1 MVGIVTGN
9 GLGLQSSSLQGL
21 GGRGVLGS
29 AAFGQSGESVYV
41 NVANG
46 NLMIQDRDQM
56 LLGQGVSGAVYRAYN
71 SLGQLAGDSW
81 REGATRSVGELSG
94 TLGAAGSTIVQ
105 TDWDGSYTT
114 YTYDAALGAYVSNAP
129 TGVAIGDALNPG
141 LAPVT
146 TTGAHATIRFDAAA
160 NRWIWSDGRGQATET
175 YDAGNG
181 GRLVASRDEDG
192 NTVSYVYDAARR
204 LTTVA
209 TSGGDV
215 TRLDYDAAGRLAAL
229 RSTYRLAGGQQATE
243 TSVYYG
249 YDALGRLSSVTI
261 DLTPQDGSIAD
272 GQVFTTTYT
281 YDGDS
286 QRVASL
292 AQSDGSRLA
301 FTYTLDYGLYRV
313 ATITQTGVDG
323 IDRVTRL
330 QYDLANQRVT
340 VVDPLGFAQQLDWD
354 AAGRLTRV
362 SNLSEARSISF
373 RYDAAGNLVHQ
384 SDTALG
390 DIDLSYDAAGNLI
403 RQSGLLSSIT
413 RTYGAHNELLTETIG
428 GPYPAAE
435 FGTETTRYAYDAL
448 GHLRYVVSAEGRV
461 TEYRYDAAGQRISEI
476 HYASAVYDVS
486 ALPDTR
492 ALSLGALD
500 TWAGGAGVRQ
510 NALRIDSSY
519 DWRGNLA
526 VQTRYERLLADGTGD
541 PSGGITQMRYVYDP
555 HGRLLQHYVGVPGQ
569 EQVEQFAYDG
579 LGRLLASTSFDGAL
593 TTYQYDDVHHA
604 VSVTFASG
612 LTRTSTYDSAGAL
625 VSTVERAHGTTLSQ
639 VRNAYDPDGRLSMS
653 TDADGRSTHYLYNSR
668 NQQVAVIGPDGT
680 LTETVYD
687 AATALQTKTITYAT
701 RLTAAQ
707 LATLVDGNG
716 RPLSRT
722 ASGAA
727 LTLDNAN
734 LRPAGTA
741 ADRWEISA
749 RTNAGW
755 IDHTIDSEGV
765 VTQYDYDGFGQL
777 ISKTVRYNR
786 FDPNAIPAT
795 GLPPANPQRDRTTH
809 YLYDRD
815 GLLRGEIDPQ
825 GYLTETR
832 YNAAGERT
840 EVIAYATPVDETLR
854 NAFAASPASPPS
866 PTLAM
871 LIPAASARDV
881 VTRYVY
887 DARGLLSA
895 EIDGEGYLTRYQY
908 DARGNLTERVTGQRV
923 AQDTLGQP
931 QLVWLRLAMSGTV
944 GATVGV
950 RMDGVLVGT
959 VTLTSSDY
967 AGYSLAVPGVVALDV
982 HTIEFDISTANP
994 VTLYVASLGEHPLTP
1009 IVASPSASL
1018 SPQVVNPRY
1027 TLDAAALLA
1036 GAPAPDAIE
1045 RTTYA
1050 YDAMGRLLGQVT
1062 AAVTGTSTTRYTY
1075 DAMGKVLTETQG
1087 TPPHES
1093 TITYEYDVQGR
1104 LVRKYSGEASRI
1116 LASIAQAEAGGDA
1129 ATAAALRGQ
1138 LFSETY
1144 TYDAAGLRTSSTDAI
1159 GRKTLYYYD
1168 AYDRVVATVN
1178 AAGEVV
1184 RQSRDAFG
1192 NIEQTVAY
1200 AVRLAAGTLAGLQGG
1215 RLGDDVAAVFA
1226 ALDSADT
1233 SYTRFHYDTDGR
1245 LTRQTDALGQAVDY
1259 AYDAFGQVASKTQ
1272 DVANGVRRRT
1282 FYDYDRAGNQTWQLA
1297 DVDGLKLVTTAAYD
1311 AFGRA
1316 TQTVDANGVS
1326 RFSDYDRDGRLVSV
1340 RDSAGQTHTTY
1351 DAFGNVLTQTDRLG
1365 NTTRYSYD
1373 AANRQVHMMTLEGIV
1388 TTTTYDELG
1397 QVVALT
1403 DGRGDTVTSEYD
1415 LDGNLVRT
1423 TSPTTTLTYRYDH
1436 AGQRLAEGGAAA
1448 GGATTQ
1454 YTYDLAG
1461 RVLTRT
1467 QFVSSSE
1474 ASLTTRYEYDAKGHL
1489 VQTTDPSG
1497 MVTRTRYDAI
1507 GQRVSVVVDPDGRRL
1522 ATSFTYDATGQVL
1535 TVTEGDGSATPKVTR
1550 NVYDSAGRLQERIVD
1565 PDGLR
1570 LSTRYAYDAM
1580 GNAVAVTDATGAV
1593 TRYVYDAAGR
1603 QTWVLG
1609 PTGAVTHFV
1618 RDAEGRIVSQE
1629 KFATPIDVS
1638 GLPSRLT
1645 ETQLLASVIRSAADQ
1660 IDYSTYD
1667 ALGQLR
1673 YATDALGHVKEQVY
1687 DGAGNVVRVIAYAGA
1702 SDPRS
1707 LGTAADHVTR
1717 MVYDGGNR
1725 LIATIDA
1732 AGTVTRNVYDVN
1744 GNVTQRIQYDAAYA
1758 AAGEIDAAAFE
1769 NQMQAWLQS
1778 PAMAGRIHVTTQV
1791 YDAVNRLRYTVD
1803 AEGYVTENRY
1813 DGAGRLAQTVRYAR
1827 RYAGSDDNY
1836 ATLAGYFADPAQ
1848 LAQAAVTGYRYDGAG
1863 RLIETTDAQQVVTRY
1878 ALDALG
1884 RVTDTTVAAGTAD
1897 ASTTHNVY
1905 DVAGNLIQKTVG
1917 YGTAVASTTGYS
1929 YDGVGRQLTATD
1941 AQGFELIEHDTSW
1954 TLGERSQL
1962 GVVDASGAPL
1972 AMAALTDAQKL
1983 RLLQAHTSTQSYDAA
1998 GRLIAKVD
2006 ALGNT
2011 TRYQYDAFGNA
2022 VTTTDP
2028 MGAVTVSFYD
2038 KLNRVV
2044 AQVSPENWVVG
2055 TNYDAFGNV
2064 SKVTDYLSARAGA
2077 MDDAWKRDGWRLDPA
2092 TILPPSDPKD
2102 AVTRMEYDK
2111 LGRLTRSTDA
2121 EGYVQTYAYDGFGN
2135 RVSYTNKVGGTFAYT
2150 YDGMGHM
2157 LSETLPVTSSGW
2169 PVVNRYEYDAR
2180 GNRIT
2185 SIEAQ
2190 GLPEERVT
2198 RYGFDLLNRQVSTT
2212 KQVELA
2218 GTTGTVT
2225 EQSIYDVRGNLI
2237 SQIDANGHATTWYYD
2252 AVGRKTGEVSATGT
2266 LTLWTYDEA
2275 GNVLRLRVFGDPV
2288 QPTRGSQPP
2297 APVDQTNV
2305 RETRFI
2311 YDADAHVLESRVV
2324 DVASGRFVL
2333 NSDSNPTT
2341 PIDVKEEYVISS
2353 GADLI
2358 TRWEYDGRGAMIAK
2372 VDPAGGR
2379 TVYFYNGSGQK
2390 ILEIDPMHYGIAYDL
2405 DARGEVVRETRFATA
2420 FPDQYTSNQSA
2431 ARNLIDTWPRSADD
2445 RITEYTWDRNGRKT
2459 SESRLNVQYAT
2470 VDDNGKLLQQVGSAT
2485 TQYQYDGEGNLLDQ
2499 IDANNNRYDYVY
2511 DALGHRVSEKLPT
2524 FLDYHGSA
2532 TRATTLYEYDGLGNL
2547 VKETRK
2553 GDVDQVTFY
2562 QYGVGGR
2569 LVNKVYA
2576 NGNYINYSYDAAGNI
2591 VGFAQARDDA
2601 DGQRLVDITTLLY
2614 DARNRETYRSVQL
2627 AAPDGS
2633 VQNTGTTHETRYD
2646 AYGDV
2651 VARRTNGGGPNGEWQ
2666 EYADYDN
2673 AGRVVRT
2680 NFDDGI
2686 SHLYMY
2692 DRNGNATLKIES
2704 MGSDLRSFSIETVTD
2719 LNALLQRVDMMQT
2732 FTLYDARNEV
2742 VQIRQ
2747 PKTSAGQPRVGFAPV
2762 DIQIEGG
2769 TFANTVLKIG
2779 GWLSKDDLKVTLPAY
2794 YDEVTPTMLTSGT
2807 VTATTSVDW
2816 APGAW
2821 FGSSIQVNSINV
2833 NVPNLLSLFG
2843 AYQLEVDVSY
2853 HITGSDPIFGH
2864 SINDASYVPID
2875 LQGSQ
2880 PIFTGTNPSEPI
2892 TLPINYTNSELYHPN
2907 GLHVTNIRLDYSVQI
2922 YVLPQNSGGGR
2933 IGLGRIDKSTNLY
2946 VQPANPNSIMG
2957 TFAASDAA
2965 NGSLTLQSLANRLT
2979 VVNSNMPDGASGQL
2993 YFRPARSTQTFAPL
3007 NRDPGGSP
3015 KSYTVDVGGLA
3026 DGYYELIF
3034 MAVSNGNDGH
3044 PPGTLLR
3051 RDGYIMHIARGTGST
3066 VASNPIPLAEAY
3078 GEAGFVSDITGNYIW
3093 TYPQTLNLYT
3103 LHASADV
3110 TKLAAAINVKVRQN
3124 GTTQWGNAT
3133 TFYRDPVSGAFSLDM
3148 SGYSPGNWDV
3158 EIDLFGADGA
3168 KLDVLNGTVGLSGTG
3183 DSPWFSFHYIEDLNT
3198 SVTFSEPSNVDY
3210 LDVSWEQDGQTRY
3223 ARVPRVGDQLV
3234 WDASSLVPSDGQPR
3248 AYSIQFTAYDTAGRP
3263 VSMGKGDITVG
3274 GYGATTIQLTGSQSR
3289 TYLKFQPTGLDGQP
3303 LPASMLTLFYRASTD
3318 KDHDYD
3324 RPFSQVT
3331 LTRDASGYF
3340 VFDAT
3345 DLPTDVEFEYRYQ
3358 AKDAAGNVL
3367 LERGSYFDTGTR
3379 NNPATNTDI
3388 ISGFYQTTL
3397 DSTIDRLQLHNAFG
3411 EVSSERD
3418 GRGNW
3423 TDSQYNTMG
3432 SLVLKREPQV
3442 SVTLANGVKVQT
3454 RPETSFYYDRTGNLV
3469 GTRDAD
3475 GNLST
3480 QQWNY
3485 GSATPTIAKIWDAL
3499 GNAKQMQYDSFGN
3512 LRTSYDE
3519 LRRRTDYLYD
3529 AKNRLIEID
3538 RPVLANGQRS
3548 VDRYEYDSLDQRI
3561 AHTDALGDRERTYYD
3576 ADGRIVRTVSAAGRT
3591 LTYDYRWASSIGSA
3605 GAATT
3610 GGWVRTTTNAN
3621 GMTIVDQN
3629 DLFGRL
3635 MIHTDLG
3642 GHVFQ
3647 YLYNWAGLL
3656 SQQRGTSGQNVDYT
3670 YYSNGLVRSIVDNTE
3685 QTQSLYEYD
3694 GDGNRT
3700 AEYFTNFGYTYIFAQ
3715 SAVTYDALNRVT
3727 AIEDSSYKVY
3737 YEYDAVGNRR
3747 RMQAVYTDL
3756 VGSHQQKQDYWY
3768 EYDALNRFTVSMGS
3782 LSGAPATDPNDTSV
3796 HIVAGSAGGDGV
3808 QIAYN
3813 AAGER
3818 TVAVYAKDG
3827 RTETY
3832 EYDANGYLSTQRVN
3846 NAIVQ
3851 QRTNDLMGRVTTF
3864 LEYDPATG
3872 QQVTG
3877 LSRDW
3882 DADGMLKLERDDL
3895 HGASTSYTR
3904 MADGTLTQIATTP
3917 NDTRQTSTV
3926 STYAYEW
3933 WDDAKQSRV
3942 TTQATNPNSPGWKPA
3957 TSYFNYDA
3965 NGNLQSTYDDG
3976 GNQPGNARAF
3986 QYWTDLRGQVQRR
3999 DELTG
4004 ASVDANGKI
4013 YGASGD
4019 RKHNYYY
4026 LNGNRIGN
4034 QGNDGIDQ
4042 IDYMQE
4048 LAGKLGKGDDNQYKV
4063 FTPISAA
4070 DFDENYMPINGMY
4083 PAQSAGQW
4091 TVRDGDTLQSVASA
4105 LWGDSS
4111 LWYILADANGLKNG
4125 DELRLG
4131 QLLTVPNKV
4140 TNIHNNAT
4148 TFKPYDPGRAI
4159 GDTQPTL
4166 PSPPPPPTPG
4176 PEVAGGCGQFL
4187 PIIAIVVAVVVTAL
4201 TYGAASPA
4209 TASLTA
4215 GAAGG
4220 AASST
4225 AAATAAAAAAGA
4237 VAGAAG
4243 AAASQLV
4250 LIAGG
4255 AQSGFSWKAVGLGAL
4270 GGAVSAGLG
4279 GSSAGLGGSS
4289 VEAGGFG
4296 QQVLLGA
4303 TRSLVTQG
4311 LGVATGLQDRF
4322 DWKSV
4327 AAGAIASGV
4336 GSAVRQTAVGR
4347 TSYVG
4352 EVASGVA
4359 AGAAS
4364 TLVRGGSLSRDF
4376 GAIAADAVASTV
4388 GNMVADRIKS
4398 QPSSISSLYGPGG
4411 DVNAMVQGAYPV
4423 DPGKQFAWSANARLQ
4438 PASSSFDSTAASLG
4452 LSTEQALRLMAPSS
4466 NASIV
4471 DSNGPTSA
4479 VSYPVPT
4486 PYIRAVE
4493 IPGGPPLKSI
4503 PVLTETDGG
4512 FWRGLA
4518 GDRRSVFETP
4528 APLSEKIGAGV
4539 RAVGEF
4545 IADPL
4550 IELGNQYR
4558 DVYSAASGATGG
4570 WRSAFAQQ
4578 VSDGSYGGAALTELG
4593 MAAGAAP
4600 MAGAALRGIGFAA
4613 PAAVE
4618 TFGPAVSRA
4627 MNSYMTRSGMQL
4639 NVVEAGSS
4647 GISRAGLVDLSA
4659 GDVAPGFYR
4668 ADPAQ
4673 IRFTQSDASPFFS
4686 KGGTID
4692 SLVSDLRSGKVI
4704 ADQVGNP
4711 LQVVMHEGL
4720 PFSIDNRRLVAFNL
4734 AGVRDVPIQVVTL
4747 DNPAVAARFFDR
4759 FDPIGGVGKNIVIVP
4774 SSARTAAQLLLRD
4787 SGLIKG
4793 VQLGY

>member
-192 NTVSYVYDAARR
+192 NTVSYVYDAAGR

-625 VSTVERAHGTTLSQ
+625 VSTVESAHGTTLSQ

-854 NAFAASPASPPS
+854 NAFAASPSSPPS

-931 QLVWLRLAMSGTV
+931 QLVWLRLAMSGAV

-1535 TVTEGDGSATPKVTR
+1535 TVMEGDGSATPKVTR

-1618 RDAEGRIVSQE
+1618 RDAEGRIVSRE

-1673 YATDALGHVKEQVY
+1673 YTTDALGHVKEQVY

-1803 AEGYVTENRY
+1803 AEGYATENRY
-1813 DGAGRLAQTVRYAR
+1813 DGAGRLAQTIRYAR
-1827 RYAGSDDNY
+1827 RYTGSDDNY

-1878 ALDALG
+1878 TLDALG

-2121 EGYVQTYAYDGFGN
+2121 EGYVQTYSYDGFGN

-2275 GNVLRLRVFGDPV
+2275 GNVLRSRVFGDPV

-2297 APVDQTNV
+2297 TPVDQTNV

-2311 YDADAHVLESRVV
+2311 YDADGRMIQQRTIN
-2324 DVASGRFVL
+2324 VASGEFSVSQ
-2333 NSDSNPTT
+2333 NASTADAE
-2341 PIDVKEEYVISS
+2341 KGEYLISS

-2358 TRWEYDGRGAMIAK
+2358 TQWEYDGRGAVISK
-2372 VDPAGGR
+2372 IDPSLNTTR
-2379 TVYFYNGSGQK
+2379 YFYNGSGQK
-2390 ILEIDPMHYGIAYDL
+2390 ILEIDPMKYGIAYDL
-2405 DARGEVVRETRFATA
+2405 DARGEVLRETRFAIA

-2470 VDDNGKLLQQVGSAT
+2470 VDGYGKLVQQVGSAT
-2485 TQYQYDGEGNLLDQ
+2485 TQYQYDGEGNLLDE

-2511 DALGHRVSEKLPT
+2511 DALGHRTSEQLPT

-2553 GDVDQVTFY
+2553 GDVDQVTSY
-2562 QYGVGGR
+2562 QYGAGGR
-2569 LVNKVYA
+2569 LKNKVYT
-2576 NGNYINYSYDAAGNI
+2576 NGDYINYGYDAAGNI
-2591 VGFAQARDDA
+2591 TGFAQARSDA
-2601 DGQRLVDITTLLY
+2601 DGQSLVDITSLLY
-2614 DARNRETYRSVQL
+2614 DAQNRETYRSALL
-2627 AAPDGS
+2627 AAHDGS

-2646 AYGDV
+2646 SYGDI

-2680 NFDDGI
+2680 NLNDGI

-2692 DRNGNATLKIES
+2692 DKNGNATLKIES
-2704 MGSDLRSFSIETVTD
+2704 MDTDLRSVAVGTQAEVT
-2719 LNALLQRVDMMQT
+2719 ALLQRIDMMQT
-2732 FTLYDARNEV
+2732 FTRYDQRNQV
-2742 VQIRQ
+2742 IQIRQ
-2747 PKTSAGQPRVGFAPV
+2747 PKTTVGQPRVSFAPV
-2762 DIQIEGG
+2762 GIQIDGG
-2769 TFANTVLKIG
+2769 EFANTTLRVKGWIEKGTQPVLKPVQELNMTDVGVITDNINIHASAQWSASNIPSVTVNSLHLDFPPFG
-2779 GWLSKDDLKVTLPAY
+2779 SLYGSYDVEVRVEYSARSAHWQYGDNGDTFTWDNYSADAKSLTFRDSPPSATIPIDFTFKEALGTLSK
-2794 YDEVTPTMLTSGT
+2794 SGES
-2807 VTATTSVDW
+2807 ATFS
-2816 APGAW
+2816 
-2821 FGSSIQVNSINV
+2821 
-2833 NVPNLLSLFG
+2833 
-2843 AYQLEVDVSY
+2843 YKVDVYLLPRDGPGIKMHLGTLSRQGDVY
-2853 HITGSDPIFGH
+2853 RDGLVTDRTALDSNLAVSQMANTITVAH
-2864 SINDASYVPID
+2864 
-2875 LQGSQ
+2875 
-2880 PIFTGTNPSEPI
+2880 GTW
-2892 TLPINYTNSELYHPN
+2892 
-2907 GLHVTNIRLDYSVQI
+2907 
-2922 YVLPQNSGGGR
+2922 
-2933 IGLGRIDKSTNLY
+2933 
-2946 VQPANPNSIMG
+2946 
-2957 TFAASDAA
+2957 
-2965 NGSLTLQSLANRLT
+2965 
-2979 VVNSNMPDGASGQL
+2979 PDGAQGMLYYRGVGSNGQYGQL
-2993 YFRPARSTQTFAPL
+2993 PMGAINNVPHTFTADISGFP
-3007 NRDPGGSP
+3007 NGT
-3015 KSYTVDVGGLA
+3015 YEMIFLA
-3026 DGYYELIF
+3026 TD
-3034 MAVSNGNDGH
+3034 ANGN
-3044 PPGTLLR
+3044 LLR
-3051 RDGYIMHIARGTGST
+3051 RDGYSVLINRPSEPVVTPCNIPPTAPSTRDGFSVDSSGT
-3066 VASNPIPLAEAY
+3066 
-3078 GEAGFVSDITGNYIW
+3078 YIW
-3093 TYPQTLNLYT
+3093 SYPQTLNIYT
-3103 LHASADV
+3103 PRSSSGNIADV
-3110 TKLAAAINVKVRQN
+3110 IIMKVRRH
-3124 GTTQWGNAT
+3124 GTEQWG
-3133 TFYRDPVSGAFSLDM
+3133 DPTGFTRNPSTGGFQIDM
-3148 SGYSPGNWDV
+3148 SGYSPGFWDV
-3158 EIDLFGADGA
+3158 E
-3168 KLDVLNGTVGLSGTG
+3168 LDMAQVDPVTHAWTQTDAMRGTVGFSGGYT
-3183 DSPWFSFHYIEDLNT
+3183 SPSFSFEYLANLDSSLVFAAPATTAYI
-3198 SVTFSEPSNVDY
+3198 
-3210 LDVSWEQDGQTRY
+3210 DVSWQQNGETKHAIVGKSGEQFI
-3223 ARVPRVGDQLV
+3223 
-3234 WDASSLVPSDGQPR
+3234 WDVSSLIPKSTESYK
-3248 AYSIQFTAYDTAGRP
+3248 YSIQFTTYDAGGKP
-3263 VSMGKGDITVG
+3263 LTMGAGDITLAA
-3274 GYGATTIQLTGSQSR
+3274 GYVTPEFTLDASSR
-3289 TYLKFQPTGLDGQP
+3289 PTVLEFRPTGYDGMP
-3303 LPASMLTLFYRASTD
+3303 LASASTLTFSYRASTVS
-3318 KDHDYD
+3318 DHDYD
-3324 RPFSQVT
+3324 RPFTTIT
-3331 LTRDASGYF
+3331 LTRDAQGRF
-3340 VFDAT
+3340 EFDAT
-3345 DLPTDVEFEYRYQ
+3345 GLPTDVEYEYRYT
-3358 AKDAAGNVL
+3358 ANDAAGNVL
-3367 LERGSYFDTGTR
+3367 LERQSYFMTGTR
-3379 NNPATNTDI
+3379 NNPDTNTDI
-3388 ISGFYQTTL
+3388 TGVFYQTLL
-3397 DSTIDRLQLHNAFG
+3397 DATIDRGQQYNAFG
-3411 EVSSERD
+3411 EVKAERD

-3423 TDSQYNTMG
+3423 TTSQYNTQG
-3432 SLVLKREPQV
+3432 NLVLKREPQV
-3442 SVTLANGVKVQT
+3442 SVTLANGAKVQT
-3454 RPETSFYYDRTGNLV
+3454 QPESTFYYDRTGNLI
-3469 GTRDAD
+3469 GTKDAD

-3485 GSATPTIAKIWDAL
+3485 GTTKPSTSVSWDAL
-3499 GNAKQMQYDSFGN
+3499 GNAKRMYYDNLGN
-3512 LRTSYDE
+3512 MRASVDE
-3519 LRRRTDYLYD
+3519 IGRRTDYQYD
-3529 AKNRLIEID
+3529 TKNRLIEVD
-3538 RPVLANGQRS
+3538 HPLLSNGQRS
-3548 VDRYEYDSLDQRI
+3548 VDFYEYDSLDQRI
-3561 AHTDALGDRERTYYD
+3561 AHTDALGGRARTYYD
-3576 ADGRIVRTVSAAGRT
+3576 ADGKIIRSVSAAGRET
-3591 LTYDYRWASSIGSA
+3591 RNDYVWQSSIGSL
-3605 GAATT
+3605 GTST
-3610 GGWVRTTTNAN
+3610 MGGWVRTTTDAN
-3621 GMTIVDQN
+3621 GMTVVDSN

-3635 MIHTDLG
+3635 ISHADLG
-3642 GHVFQ
+3642 GHVFHYQ
-3647 YLYNWAGLL
+3647 YNWAGLVTK
-3656 SQQRGTSGQNVDYT
+3656 QTGTSGQDVDYA
-3670 YYSNGLVRSIVDNTE
+3670 YYSNGLLQSMYDNGTM
-3685 QTQSLYEYD
+3685 THASYEYD

-3700 AEYFTNFGYTYIFAQ
+3700 AEYFANTNYTYVFSQ
-3715 SAVTYDALNRVT
+3715 SRVQYDALNRVT
-3727 AIEDSSYKVY
+3727 AIEDNSYKVY

-3756 VGSHQQKQDYWY
+3756 VGSHQQTQDYWY
-3768 EYDALNRFTVSMGS
+3768 EYDALNRFTVTMGS
-3782 LSGAPATDPNDTSV
+3782 LSGTAATDPNDTSV
-3796 HIVAGSAGGDGV
+3796 HIVVGARGSDGV
-3808 QIAYN
+3808 QIGYN

-3818 TVAVYAKDG
+3818 VSAVYAKDG
-3827 RTETY
+3827 RVESY
-3832 EYDANGYLSTQRVN
+3832 EYDENGYLRIQKVN
-3846 NAIVQ
+3846 NLPVQ
-3851 QRTNDLMGRVTTF
+3851 ERLNDLLGRVTTF
-3864 LEYDPATG
+3864 VERDASTG
-3872 QQVTG
+3872 TQVTG
-3877 LSRDW
+3877 LTRTW
-3882 DADGMLKLERDDL
+3882 DKDGMLQSERDEL
-3895 HGASTSYTR
+3895 HRSTTSYTR
-3904 MADGTLTQIATTP
+3904 MADGTLTQITTRP
-3917 NDTRQTSTV
+3917 DSANETSTK
-3926 STYAYEW
+3926 STYTYEW
-3933 WDDAKQSRV
+3933 WDSAKQSTV
-3942 TTQATNPNSPGWKPA
+3942 TTQATNPGSPGWKPA
-3957 TSYFNYDA
+3957 TSYFNYDV
-3965 NGNLQSTYDDG
+3965 NGNLKSTYDNG
-3976 GNQPGNARAF
+3976 GNEPGKARAF
-3986 QYWTDLRGQVQRR
+3986 EYWTDLRGQVQRR

-4004 ASVDANGKI
+4004 VTVDANGKI
-4013 YGASGD
+4013 SGASGD

-4048 LAGKLGKGDDNQYKV
+4048 LAGKLGKGNDDQYKV
-4063 FTPISAA
+4063 FTPIGAA

-4083 PAQSAGQW
+4083 PAQSSGQW

-4166 PSPPPPPTPG
+4166 PSPPPPPSQG
-4176 PEVAGGCGQFL
+4176 GGCGGFAQV
-4187 PIIAIVVAVVVTAL
+4187 ISVVVAVAVSVATGGTGAGLVAVAL
-4201 TYGAASPA
+4201 
-4209 TASLTA
+4209 
-4215 GAAGG
+4215 GG
-4220 AASST
+4220 ALSST
-4225 AAATAAAAAAGA
+4225 
-4237 VAGAAG
+4237 
-4243 AAASQLV
+4243 ASQLV
-4250 LIAGG
+4250 LIAAGE
-4255 AQSGFSWKAVGLGAL
+4255 QHGFSWKGVATGAL
-4270 GGAVSAGLG
+4270 TAVATAGMG
-4279 GSSAGLGGSS
+4279 PSSSAWSAALK
-4289 VEAGGFG
+4289 
-4296 QQVLLGA
+4296 GA
-4303 TRSLVTQG
+4303 AASTLVQG
-4311 LGVATGLQDRF
+4311 VAVATGLQDRF
-4322 DWKSV
+4322 DWRGV
-4327 AAGAIASGV
+4327 AASGIAAGV
-4336 GSAVRQTAVGR
+4336 GYEVGQQAGQAA
-4347 TSYVG
+4347 TEAGYNSDVSQF
-4352 EVASGVA
+4352 VSGVA
-4359 AGAAS
+4359 AGFSAGLAS
-4364 TLVRGGSLSRDF
+4364 TLVRGGSLRRNI
-4376 GAIAADAVASTV
+4376 GMIATDAVASTI
-4388 GNMVADRIKS
+4388 GNMVQDQRQEASVAKTS
-4398 QPSSISSLYGPGG
+4398 TPSSADLLAQQAIASVSGQVLPGAVG
-4411 DVNAMVQGAYPV
+4411 GVGSGFMPLDTSYNGNV
-4423 DPGKQFAWSANARLQ
+4423 
-4438 PASSSFDSTAASLG
+4438 G
-4452 LSTEQALRLMAPSS
+4452 LFGG
-4466 NASIV
+4466 V
-4471 DSNGPTSA
+4471 GG
-4479 VSYPVPT
+4479 VPT
-4486 PYIRAVE
+4486 TLDAVTNNAAVDALAAYRA
-4493 IPGGPPLKSI
+4493 P
-4503 PVLTETDGG
+4503 
-4512 FWRGLA
+4512 
-4518 GDRRSVFETP
+4518 
-4528 APLSEKIGAGV
+4528 
-4539 RAVGEF
+4539 
-4545 IADPL
+4545 
-4550 IELGNQYR
+4550 
-4558 DVYSAASGATGG
+4558 YSAATLLSG
-4570 WRSAFAQQ
+4570 
-4578 VSDGSYGGAALTELG
+4578 LG
-4593 MAAGAAP
+4593 MGIPAAP
-4600 MAGAALRGIGFAA
+4600 TPLAAKPFETSFEEPRPGVKVAGDVWPSFGGSHARTDEAELTGAPDRRDWTSQTLSELAWKGLANGLDAIPLGGGRLPPAGPGFALA
-4613 PAAVE
+4613 GYTAVM
-4618 TFGPAVSRA
+4618 GVVKAV
-4627 MNSYMTRSGMQL
+4627 
-4639 NVVEAGSS
+4639 
-4647 GISRAGLVDLSA
+4647 AGLVPSNAIFNNASDDRPSPPQSETDVGSDL
-4659 GDVAPGFYR
+4659 GPGH
-4668 ADPAQ
+4668 DSQ
-4673 IRFTQSDASPFFS
+4673 ISY
-4686 KGGTID
+4686 KGG
-4692 SLVSDLRSGKVI
+4692 K
-4704 ADQVGNP
+4704 QVPYGTP
-4711 LQVVMHEGL
+4711 G
-4720 PFSIDNRRLVAFNL
+4720 S
-4734 AGVRDVPIQVVTL
+4734 VRPDF
-4747 DNPAVAARFFDR
+4747 VAADGSASFE
-4759 FDPIGGVGKNIVIVP
+4759 VKNYNIAKN
-4774 SSARTAAQLLLRD
+4774 S
-4787 SGLIKG
+4787 SGLINNIAKQA
-4793 VQLGY
+4793 VQRQINLPAGMEQQVVIDIRGQIVTPGQRSAIVQGIVKKSNGIIGSIDIQFKTK

>member
-71 SLGQLAGDSW
+71 SLGQLVGDSW
-81 REGATRSVGELSG
+81 KEGATRSVSERSG
-94 TLGAAGSTIVQ
+94 TLGTAGSTIVQ
-105 TDWDGSYTT
+105 TDWDGSRTT
-114 YTYDAALGAYVSNAP
+114 YTYDTALGAYVSSAP

-192 NTVSYVYDAARR
+192 NSVSYVYDAAGR

-215 TRLDYDAAGRLAAL
+215 TRLDYDASGRLVAL
-229 RSTYRLAGGQQATE
+229 RSTYQLAGGQQATE

-249 YDALGRLSSVTI
+249 YDALGRLSTVTI

-373 RYDAAGNLVHQ
+373 QYDAAGNLVHQ

-476 HYASAVYDVS
+476 HYAGAVYDVS
-486 ALPDTR
+486 ALSDTS

-500 TWAGGAGVRQ
+500 TWANGSGIRQ

-519 DWRGNLA
+519 DWRGDLA

-541 PSGGITQMRYVYDP
+541 PSGGITQMRYIYDP

-604 VSVTFASG
+604 VSVTFANG
-612 LTRTSTYDSAGAL
+612 LTRTSTYDGAGEL
-625 VSTVERAHGTTLSQ
+625 VSTVESAHGATLSQ

-716 RPLSRT
+716 RPLART

-727 LTLDNAN
+727 LTLDSAN

-755 IDHTIDSEGV
+755 VDHTIDSEGV

-777 ISKTVRYNR
+777 ITKTVRYNR

-795 GLPPANPQRDRTTH
+795 GLPPADPQRDRATH

-854 NAFAASPASPPS
+854 NAFATSPSSPPS

-881 VTRYVY
+881 VTRYAY

-895 EIDGEGYLTRYQY
+895 EIDGEGYVTRYQY

-923 AQDTLGQP
+923 AQDTLSQP
-931 QLVWLRLAMSGTV
+931 QLVWLRLAMSGAV

-982 HTIEFDISTANP
+982 HTIEFDIATANP
-994 VTLYVASLGEHPLTP
+994 VTLYAASLGEHPLAP

-1036 GAPAPDAIE
+1036 SASAPGAIE

-1104 LVRKYSGEASRI
+1104 LVRQYSGEASRI
-1116 LASIAQAEAGGDA
+1116 LASIAQAEASGDA
-1129 ATAAALRGQ
+1129 ATAATLRGQ

-1215 RLGDDVAAVFA
+1215 RLSDDVAAAFA
-1226 ALDSADT
+1226 ALDSTDT
-1233 SYTRFHYDTDGR
+1233 SRTRFRYDTDGR

-1259 AYDAFGQVASKTQ
+1259 AYDAFGELASKTQ

-1282 FYDYDRAGNQTWQLA
+1282 FYDYDRAGNQIWQLD

-1316 TQTVDANGVS
+1316 IQTADANGVS

-1351 DAFGNVLTQTDRLG
+1351 DAFGNMLTQTDRLG

-1373 AANRQVHMMTLEGIV
+1373 AANRQVHMMTLEGLV

-1436 AGQRLAEGGAAA
+1436 AGQRLAESGVAA
-1448 GGATTQ
+1448 GSASTQ

-1474 ASLTTRYEYDAKGHL
+1474 ASLTTRYEYDAMGHL

-1565 PDGLR
+1565 PDGLK

-1609 PTGAVTHFV
+1609 PTGAVTYFV
-1618 RDAEGRIVSQE
+1618 RDAEGRILSQQ

-1645 ETQLLASVIRSAADQ
+1645 ETQLLASVIRTAADQ
-1660 IDYSTYD
+1660 IDYRAYD

-1673 YATDALGHVKEQVY
+1673 YMTDALGHVKEQVY

-1707 LGTAADHVTR
+1707 FGTAADHVTR

-1758 AAGEIDAAAFE
+1758 ADGEIDAAAFE

-1778 PAMAGRIHVTTQV
+1778 PTMAGRIHVTTLV
-1791 YDAVNRLRYTVD
+1791 YDAVSRLRYTVD

-1878 ALDALG
+1878 TLDALG

-1897 ASTTHNVY
+1897 ASTTHNIH

-1917 YGTAVASTTGYS
+1917 YGTAAASTTGYS

-1962 GVVDASGAPL
+1962 GVVDANGAPL

-1983 RLLQAHTSTQSYDAA
+1983 RLLQAHTSTQFYDAA
-1998 GRLIAKVD
+1998 GRLIAKMD

-2055 TNYDAFGNV
+2055 TSYDAFGNV
-2064 SKVTDYLSARAGA
+2064 SKVTDYLTARAGA

-2092 TILPPSDPKD
+2092 TILPQSDPKD

-2121 EGYVQTYAYDGFGN
+2121 EGYAQTYAYDGFGN

-2198 RYGFDLLNRQVSTT
+2198 RYGFDLLDRQVSTT

-2218 GTTGTVT
+2218 GTTGTAT

-2237 SQIDANGHATTWYYD
+2237 SQVDANGHATTWYYD
-2252 AVGRKTGEVSATGT
+2252 AVGRKTGEVSATGA

-2275 GNVLRLRVFGDPV
+2275 GNALRLRVFGDPV
-2288 QPTRGSQPP
+2288 QPTQGSQPP
-2297 APVDQTNV
+2297 APVDETNV

-2358 TRWEYDGRGAMIAK
+2358 TRWEYDGRGAVIAK
-2372 VDPAGGR
+2372 TDPAGGR

-2431 ARNLIDTWPRSADD
+2431 GRNLIDTWPRSADD
-2445 RITEYTWDRNGRKT
+2445 RITEYTWDRNGHKT

-2511 DALGHRVSEKLPT
+2511 DALGHRISEKLPT

-2547 VKETRK
+2547 ANETRK

-2562 QYGVGGR
+2562 QYGAGGR

-2576 NGNYINYSYDAAGNI
+2576 DGSYINYSYDAAGNI

-2601 DGQRLVDITTLLY
+2601 DGQRLVDITNLRY
-2614 DARNRETYRSVQL
+2614 DAQNRETYRGVLL
-2627 AAPDGS
+2627 AAHDGS
-2633 VQNTGTTHETRYD
+2633 VQNTGTTHEMRYD

-2742 VQIRQ
+2742 VQVRQ

-2769 TFANTVLKIG
+2769 AFANTELKIG
-2779 GWLSKDDLKVTLPAY
+2779 GWLTKAQRAVIAPVQTLAAGGNGAGVATAGGVGYVSLGWTMNYGDLGQDYSLEAGHITLGVLSYTLP
-2794 YDEVTPTMLTSGT
+2794 DFS
-2807 VTATTSVDW
+2807 
-2816 APGAW
+2816 
-2821 FGSSIQVNSINV
+2821 QVY
-2833 NVPNLLSLFG
+2833 G
-2843 AYQLEVDVSY
+2843 AYDVEVRVSY
-2853 HITGSDPIFGH
+2853 HVYGNVWGWAQDGEGRSFPFDHVDVATSLPQPVNSTQLQVSLAYNVPGFLWAASRAGSQNYVNFSSTSEIFITPRNGMGRISVGTISQGGTLFQARQPQEANSPYDGITIAPQNAFYTG
-2864 SINDASYVPID
+2864 AS
-2875 LQGSQ
+2875 LQGATNLVSVARNDLPTDAGAQLYYRPLNSGQPFQPLGRSAFSQ
-2880 PIFTGTNPSEPI
+2880 PNS
-2892 TLPINYTNSELYHPN
+2892 YTADFSGLPN
-2907 GLHVTNIRLDYSVQI
+2907 GDYE
-2922 YVLPQNSGGGR
+2922 
-2933 IGLGRIDKSTNLY
+2933 
-2946 VQPANPNSIMG
+2946 M
-2957 TFAASDAA
+2957 
-2965 NGSLTLQSLANRLT
+2965 
-2979 VVNSNMPDGASGQL
+2979 
-2993 YFRPARSTQTFAPL
+2993 
-3007 NRDPGGSP
+3007 
-3015 KSYTVDVGGLA
+3015 
-3026 DGYYELIF
+3026 IF
-3034 MAVSNGNDGH
+3034 MAVSGGGDGH
-3044 PPGTLLR
+3044 PSGTLLR
-3051 RDGYIMHIARGTGST
+3051 RDAYILHVAHGGASSVTMDPGSISGGTASSRPGLTVDATGS
-3066 VASNPIPLAEAY
+3066 
-3078 GEAGFVSDITGNYIW
+3078 YIW
-3093 TYPQTLNLYT
+3093 TSPQVLNLYSPSGGAGARQI
-3103 LHASADV
+3103 ASIV
-3110 TKLAAAINVKVRQN
+3110 TVKMRQA
-3124 GTTQWGNAT
+3124 GTTQWGNAAGFT
-3133 TFYRDPVSGAFSLDM
+3133 RNPVTGAFSIDM
-3148 SGYSPGNWDV
+3148 SGYGPGDWDM
-3158 EIDLFGADGA
+3158 EIDLFDANWHQIDAMSGEVSLTGGGSSPSI
-3168 KLDVLNGTVGLSGTG
+3168 KTLDYLAN
-3183 DSPWFSFHYIEDLNT
+3183 LNT

-3210 LDVSWEQDGQTRY
+3210 IDVSWEQGGETKY
-3223 ARVPRVGDQLV
+3223 ARVPRLSGELV
-3234 WDASSLVPSDGQPR
+3234 WDIRGLLSANGSSQNY
-3248 AYSIQFTAYDTAGRP
+3248 AINFTAYDAAGRP

-3274 GYGATTIQLTGSQSR
+3274 GYGTPTIQLTGSQSR

-3303 LPASMLTLFYRASTD
+3303 LPASTLTLFYRASTD

-3485 GSATPTIAKIWDAL
+3485 GSATPSTTKIWDAL

-3529 AKNRLIEID
+3529 TRNRLIEVD
-3538 RPVLANGQRS
+3538 HPLLNDGQRS
-3548 VDRYEYDSLDQRI
+3548 VDRYEYDSLGQRI
-3561 AHTDALGDRERTYYD
+3561 AHTDALGNRERTYYD

-3605 GAATT
+3605 GAVTT

-3621 GMTIVDQN
+3621 GMTIVDQS

-3670 YYSNGLVRSIVDNTE
+3670 YYSNGLVRSIVDNTA

-3700 AEYFTNFGYTYIFAQ
+3700 SEYFTNFGYTYIFAQ

-3756 VGSHQQKQDYWY
+3756 VGSHQQTQDYWY

-3796 HIVAGSAGGDGV
+3796 HIVAGAAGGDGV

-3846 NAIVQ
+3846 NTIVQ

-3882 DADGMLKLERDDL
+3882 DADGMLKLERDVL

-3917 NDTRQTSTV
+3917 DDRLQTSTV
-3926 STYAYEW
+3926 STYSYEW

-4004 ASVDANGKI
+4004 ASVDTNGKI
-4013 YGASGD
+4013 SGASGD

-4048 LAGKLGKGDDNQYKV
+4048 LAGKLGKGNDSQYKV

-4166 PSPPPPPTPG
+4166 PSPPPPPSQD
-4176 PEVAGGCGQFL
+4176 GGCGGFAQVL
-4187 PIIAIVVAVVVTAL
+4187 AVVVAVTVSVVTG
-4201 TYGAASPA
+4201 GAG
-4209 TASLTA
+4209 ASL
-4215 GAAGG
+4215 AAIALGG
-4220 AASST
+4220 ALSST
-4225 AAATAAAAAAGA
+4225 
-4237 VAGAAG
+4237 
-4243 AAASQLV
+4243 ASQLV
-4250 LIAGG
+4250 LIAAGE
-4255 AQSGFSWKAVGLGAL
+4255 QHGFSWKGVAVGAL
-4270 GGAVSAGLG
+4270 TAVATAGM
-4279 GSSAGLGGSS
+4279 GSSSS
-4289 VEAGGFG
+4289 AW
-4296 QQVLLGA
+4296 GA
-4303 TRSLVTQG
+4303 ALKGAAASTLVQG
-4311 LGVATGLQDRF
+4311 VSVATGLQDRF
-4322 DWKSV
+4322 DWRGV
-4327 AAGAIASGV
+4327 AASGIAAGV
-4336 GSAVRQTAVGR
+4336 GYEVGQQAGQAA
-4347 TSYVG
+4347 TEAGYNSDVSQF
-4352 EVASGVA
+4352 VSGVA
-4359 AGAAS
+4359 AGFSAGLAS
-4364 TLVRGGSLSRDF
+4364 TVVRGGSLRRNI
-4376 GAIAADAVASTV
+4376 GMIATDAVASTI
-4388 GNMVADRIKS
+4388 GNMVQDQRQEASVAKTS
-4398 QPSSISSLYGPGG
+4398 TPSSADLLAQQAIASVSGQVLPGAVG
-4411 DVNAMVQGAYPV
+4411 GVGSGFMPLDTSYNGNV
-4423 DPGKQFAWSANARLQ
+4423 
-4438 PASSSFDSTAASLG
+4438 G
-4452 LSTEQALRLMAPSS
+4452 LFGGVGGVPTTLDGVTS
-4466 NASIV
+4466 NAAV
-4471 DSNGPTSA
+4471 DA
-4479 VSYPVPT
+4479 LAAY
-4486 PYIRAVE
+4486 RA
-4493 IPGGPPLKSI
+4493 P
-4503 PVLTETDGG
+4503 
-4512 FWRGLA
+4512 
-4518 GDRRSVFETP
+4518 
-4528 APLSEKIGAGV
+4528 
-4539 RAVGEF
+4539 
-4545 IADPL
+4545 
-4550 IELGNQYR
+4550 
-4558 DVYSAASGATGG
+4558 YSAATLLSG
-4570 WRSAFAQQ
+4570 
-4578 VSDGSYGGAALTELG
+4578 LG
-4593 MAAGAAP
+4593 MGIPAAP
-4600 MAGAALRGIGFAA
+4600 TPLAAEPFETSFAEPRPGVQVADRDGGVWPSIGGNRTRTDEEELTGPLGRNDWTSQTLDTLFWKGLANGLGALPLGGGRLPPAGPGFA
-4613 PAAVE
+4613 
-4618 TFGPAVSRA
+4618 
-4627 MNSYMTRSGMQL
+4627 L
-4639 NVVEAGSS
+4639 AGSTAVM
-4647 GISRAGLVDLSA
+4647 GVVKAVAGLV
-4659 GDVAPGFYR
+4659 P
-4668 ADPAQ
+4668 PAL
-4673 IRFTQSDASPFFS
+4673 FN
-4686 KGGTID
+4686 
-4692 SLVSDLRSGKVI
+4692 SG
-4704 ADQVGNP
+4704 NEP
-4711 LQVVMHEGL
+4711 
-4720 PFSIDNRRLVAFNL
+4720 
-4734 AGVRDVPIQVVTL
+4734 
-4747 DNPAVAARFFDR
+4747 
-4759 FDPIGGVGKNIVIVP
+4759 P
-4774 SSARTAAQLLLRD
+4774 SSAQSEGVASSQAPQVVASGNGNIPTKLYHYTNEAGMNGIVSSETLNPSLKSLNPNDVRYGNGQYLSDIPPGTKTPAQLSRAFVNNPFQGARYTHFVEIDIANLKVVKGREGVYVVPNETSLDLTNRITN
-4787 SGLIKG
+4787 SGR
-4793 VQLGY
+4793 VLGR